1 MNENDSWKSKVPTF
15 GGRGPPAGLMAT
27 RGGSGVMFG
36 RSFVMFIA
44 LAVFPGWP
52 TAALAAPQQFTDA
65 FVPEDCGLM
74 KLQVRGPEP
83 ACGFVSVPLRHGEGA
98 SPRIRLAV
106 VVIPAL
112 DVGNRRPDPLFL
124 AQGGPGG
131 STIGSFAQS
140 LLDDP
145 GKRPTLNRDLVLW
158 DQRGTY
164 FSQPRL
170 RCREGI
176 ALPPDADEKAQH
188 EAFRRCG
195 ERLARE
201 AGDLSAFNSLENA
214 RDVDDVRAA
223 LGYQSFNFYGVS
235 YGTELGQFLMRER
248 PPGLRSVV
256 LDAVVPLGFSL
267 VTGVPAVRQ
276 QVMPRYAESC
286 AASPACNAAY
296 PDLANRYQAL
306 LERLD
311 KNPVPVA
318 LGPAAQPV
326 TARRVSPASGG
337 EQKAPSATARP
348 DTPTIS
354 GRDFDAALYQSVY
367 QRDAVPFIPYI
378 VQRAEQGDFSFMLNI
393 VRMMQASNDDMA
405 DAMYMTVVCAEFGD
419 TPESA
424 LKFPGVVKRL
434 VEAGENDA
442 RQILQLCRDWKIRLL
457 DKSLLLPVRSD
468 IPTLLLSGRFD
479 PITPPEGAERV
490 AAHLSRA
497 FSFTFP
503 RGAHGQAFVV
513 PCANFMIANFLEE
526 PTRAP
531 DGTCA
536 REAAAAF
543 VTPDQLITLP
553 ALKRGGSASLQDQMA
568 ALAGPAQAV
577 VFALLLLFSAVP
589 VYAVTEVVRIFRR
602 RATPL
607 PGDWRGRMILAAPWV
622 PVLAAIL
629 LSVFLAAA
637 VNSVGSVLQR
647 NQFLLLLGAVP
658 AWVKELSW
666 GLIPFML
673 VMLLMT
679 LTALLLWS
687 HGARSKMGRLYY
699 TAQVIAGWSVCVA
712 LVKTG
717 LFGF

>member
-1 MNENDSWKSKVPTF
+1 M
-15 GGRGPPAGLMAT
+15 
-27 RGGSGVMFG
+27 
-36 RSFVMFIA
+36 IA
-44 LAVFPGWP
+44 LNSRLVICIALTVLPWWAV
-52 TAALAAPQQFTDA
+52 AAAPAAPTFTDA

-83 ACGFVSVPLRHGEGA
+83 ACGFVSVPLRHGEAA

-106 VVIPAL
+106 VVIAAL
-112 DVGNRRPDPLFL
+112 DVDNRRPDPLFL

-170 RCREGI
+170 RCREGN
-176 ALPPDADEKAQH
+176 ALPPDADEKAQR

-223 LGYQSFNFYGVS
+223 LGYESFNFYGVS
-235 YGTELGQFLMRER
+235 YGTELGQFLLRER
-248 PPGLRSVV
+248 PKGLRSVV

-286 AASPACNAAY
+286 AASPACNQAY

-306 LERLD
+306 LEKLD

-318 LGPAAQPV
+318 LGPAAQQPV
-326 TARRVSPASGG
+326 ARTA
-337 EQKAPSATARP
+337 APPEPKSEKRP
-348 DTPTIS
+348 DAATIS
-354 GRDFDAALYQSVY
+354 GRDFDGALYQSVY

-424 LKFPGVVKRL
+424 LQFPGVIKRL
-434 VEAGENDA
+434 VEAGQNDA
-442 RQILQLCRDWKIRLL
+442 RQILQLCRDWNIRLL
-457 DKSLLLPVRSD
+457 DKALLQPVKSD

-490 AAHLSRA
+490 AANLSRA
-497 FSFTFP
+497 YSFTFP

-513 PCANFMIANFLEE
+513 PCANFMIANFLEQ
-526 PTRAP
+526 PGQAP

-543 VTPDQLITLP
+543 VTPDQLISLP
-553 ALKRGGSASLQDQMA
+553 ALKRGGSASIQDQMA

-577 VFALLLLFSAVP
+577 VFALVLLFSAVP

-629 LSVFLAAA
+629 LSAFLAAA

-658 AWVKELSW
+658 AWVKELSY

-679 LTALLLWS
+679 LTAMLLWS

>member
-1 MNENDSWKSKVPTF
+1 
-15 GGRGPPAGLMAT
+15 
-27 RGGSGVMFG
+27 MFG
-36 RSFVMFIA
+36 KSLVMVIA
-44 LAVFPGWP
+44 LAVLPGW
-52 TAALAAPQQFTDA
+52 ASAAAPAQKFTDA
-65 FVPEDCGLM
+65 FSPEDCGLL
-74 KLQVRGPEP
+74 KLQVRGPAP
-83 ACGFVSVPLRHGEGA
+83 ACGFVSVPLRHGEAA

-106 VVIPAL
+106 VVIPAA
-112 DVGNRRPDPLFL
+112 DVENRRPDPLFL

-131 STIGSFAQS
+131 STIGSFAQT

-170 RCREGI
+170 RCREGD
-176 ALPPDADEKAQH
+176 ALPPDADDRAQK

-195 ERLARE
+195 ERLTRE

-223 LGYQSFNFYGVS
+223 LGYETFNFYGVS

-248 PPGLRSVV
+248 PAGLRSVV

-267 VTGVPAVRQ
+267 ITGVPAVRQ
-276 QVMPRYAESC
+276 QVMPRFAQSC
-286 AASPACNAAY
+286 AASPACDAAY

-311 KNPVPVA
+311 KDPVRVA
-318 LGPAAQPV
+318 LGPAAPQPA
-326 TARRVSPASGG
+326 ARAA
-337 EQKAPSATARP
+337 APPEPKPEKRP
-348 DTPTIS
+348 DGATIN

-367 QRDAVPFIPYI
+367 QRQAVPFIPYI

-424 LKFPGVVKRL
+424 LQFPGVIKRL
-434 VEAGENDA
+434 VEAGQNDA
-442 RQILQLCRDWKIRLL
+442 RQILALCRDWNIRLL
-457 DKSLLLPVRSD
+457 DKALLAPVKSD

-479 PITPPEGAERV
+479 PITPPEGADGV

-497 FSFTFP
+497 WKFTFP

-513 PCANFMIANFLEE
+513 PCANFMIANFLER
-526 PTRAP
+526 PAQAP
-531 DGTCA
+531 DGACA
-536 REAAAAF
+536 SEAAPAF
-543 VTPDQLITLP
+543 VTPDQLISLP
-553 ALKRGGSASLQDQMA
+553 ALKRGGSATVQDQMA

-577 VFALLLLFSAVP
+577 VLALLLLFSAVP

-607 PGDWRGRMILAAPWV
+607 SEDWHGRMILAAPWV

-629 LSVFLAAA
+629 LSAFIAAA
-637 VNSVGSVLQR
+637 VNSVGAVLAR

-666 GLIPFML
+666 GLIPFVL
-673 VMLLMT
+673 AMLLMT
-679 LTALLLWS
+679 LTALLLWRFR
-687 HGARSKMGRLYY
+687 ARSAMGRLYY

-712 LVKTG
+712 LVRTG

>member
-1 MNENDSWKSKVPTF
+1 MKV
-15 GGRGPPAGLMAT
+15 GRSLVIAIALVALAGWAAAAPPPAHT
-27 RGGSGVMFG
+27 
-36 RSFVMFIA
+36 
-44 LAVFPGWP
+44 
-52 TAALAAPQQFTDA
+52 FTDA
-65 FVPEDCGLM
+65 FFPEDCGLM

-83 ACGFVSVPLRHGEGA
+83 ACGFVSVPLRHGEAA

-112 DVGNRRPDPLFL
+112 DVENRRPDPLFL

-131 STIGSFAQS
+131 STIASFAQS
-140 LLDDP
+140 LLDDS

-170 RCREGI
+170 RCREGN
-176 ALPPDADEKAQH
+176 ALPPDADDKAQR

-223 LGYQSFNFYGVS
+223 LGYESFNFYGVS
-235 YGTELGQFLMRER
+235 YGTELGQFLLRER
-248 PPGLRSVV
+248 PKGLRSVV

-306 LERLD
+306 LEKLD

-318 LGPAAQPV
+318 LGPAAPAAR
-326 TARRVSPASGG
+326 TAAPAPGS
-337 EQKAPSATARP
+337 EQKPPPATARP
-348 DTPTIS
+348 EAPTIS

-367 QRDAVPFIPYI
+367 QREAVPFIPYI

-424 LKFPGVVKRL
+424 LKFPGVIKRL

-442 RQILQLCRDWKIRLL
+442 RQILQLCRDWNIRLL
-457 DKSLLLPVRSD
+457 DKALLVPVRSD

-490 AAHLSRA
+490 ASHLSRA
-497 FSFTFP
+497 YSFTFP
-503 RGAHGQAFVV
+503 RGAHGQAFLV
-513 PCANFMIANFLEE
+513 PCANFMIANFLER
-526 PTRAP
+526 PGQAP
-531 DGTCA
+531 DGACA
-536 REAAAAF
+536 AEAAAAF
-543 VTPDQLITLP
+543 VTPDQLISLP
-553 ALKRGGSASLQDQMA
+553 ALKRGGSASMQDQMA

-629 LSVFLAAA
+629 LSAFLAAA

-673 VMLLMT
+673 VMALMT
-679 LTALLLWS
+679 LISLLLWF

>member
-1 MNENDSWKSKVPTF
+1 MK
-15 GGRGPPAGLMAT
+15 
-27 RGGSGVMFG
+27 FG
-36 RSFVMFIA
+36 RSLVMG
-44 LAVFPGWP
+44 V
-52 TAALAAPQQFTDA
+52 ALAALPWWAAAAAPAAQQFTDA

-83 ACGFVSVPLRHGEGA
+83 ACGFVSVPLRHGEA
-98 SPRIRLAV
+98 SSPRIRLAV
-106 VVIPAL
+106 VVIPAFDL
-112 DVGNRRPDPLFL
+112 DNRRPDPLFL

-131 STIGSFAQS
+131 STIASFAQS

-170 RCREGI
+170 RCREGN
-176 ALPPDADEKAQH
+176 ALPPDADEKAQR

-223 LGYQSFNFYGVS
+223 LGYESFNFYGVS

-248 PPGLRSVV
+248 PKGLRSVV

-267 VTGVPAVRQ
+267 ITGVPAVRQ
-276 QVMPRYAESC
+276 LVMPRYAESC

-306 LERLD
+306 LEKLD

-318 LGPAAQPV
+318 LGPAAQQAM
-326 TARRVSPASGG
+326 ARTS
-337 EQKAPSATARP
+337 APPEPTSEKRSDAA
-348 DTPTIS
+348 TIS

-367 QRDAVPFIPYI
+367 QRQAVPFIPYI

-405 DAMYMTVVCAEFGD
+405 DAMYITVVCAEFGD

-424 LKFPGVVKRL
+424 LQFPGVIKRL

-442 RQILQLCRDWKIRLL
+442 RQILQLCRDWNIRLL
-457 DKSLLLPVRSD
+457 DKALLLPVRSD

-490 AAHLSRA
+490 ASHLSRA
-497 FSFTFP
+497 YSFTFP
-503 RGAHGQAFVV
+503 RGAHGQAFLV
-513 PCANFMIANFLEE
+513 PCANFMIANFLER
-526 PTRAP
+526 PGQAP

-536 REAAAAF
+536 AEAAAAF
-543 VTPDQLITLP
+543 VTPDQLISLP
-553 ALKRGGSASLQDQMA
+553 ALKRGGSASMQDQMA

-602 RATPL
+602 RALPL
-607 PGDWRGRMILAAPWV
+607 PEDWRGRMILAAPWV

-629 LSVFLAAA
+629 LSAFLAAA
-637 VNSVGSVLQR
+637 VNSVGSVLER

-666 GLIPFML
+666 GLVPFML

-679 LTALLLWS
+679 ITALLLWS

>member
-1 MNENDSWKSKVPTF
+1 MVN
-15 GGRGPPAGLMAT
+15 L
-27 RGGSGVMFG
+27 GGSFG
-36 RSFVMFIA
+36 IA
-44 LAVFPGWP
+44 LAVLLWSAASAAAPT
-52 TAALAAPQQFTDA
+52 TAAQKFTDA
-65 FVPEDCGLM
+65 FTPEDCGLL

-83 ACGFVSVPLRHGEGA
+83 ACGFVSVPLRHGESA

-106 VVIPAL
+106 VVIPAV
-112 DVGNRRPDPLFL
+112 DVDNRRPDPLFL

-131 STIGSFAQS
+131 STIGSFAQT

-170 RCREGI
+170 RCREGN
-176 ALPPDADEKAQH
+176 ALPPDADEKAQQ

-214 RDVDDVRAA
+214 RDVNDVRAA
-223 LGYQSFNFYGVS
+223 LGYETFNFYGVS

-276 QVMPRYAESC
+276 QVMPRYAQSC
-286 AASPACNAAY
+286 AASPACNEAY

-311 KNPVPVA
+311 KDPVRVV
-318 LGPAAQPV
+318 LGQATREPAGRAAP
-326 TARRVSPASGG
+326 PASGS
-337 EQKAPSATARP
+337 EPRKEKRADTA
-348 DTPTIS
+348 TIS

-367 QRDAVPFIPYI
+367 QREAVPFIPYI

-424 LKFPGVVKRL
+424 LQFPGVIKRL
-434 VEAGENDA
+434 VEAGQNDA
-442 RQILQLCRDWKIRLL
+442 REILALCRDWNIRLL
-457 DKSLLLPVRSD
+457 DKALLSPVRSD

-479 PITPPEGAERV
+479 PITPPEGADRV
-490 AAHLSRA
+490 AAHLARA
-497 FSFTFP
+497 WKFTFP

-513 PCANFMIANFLEE
+513 PCANFMIANFLER
-526 PTRAP
+526 PGQAP
-531 DGTCA
+531 DGACA
-536 REAAAAF
+536 SEAAPAF
-543 VTPDQLITLP
+543 VTPDQLISLP
-553 ALKRGGSASLQDQMA
+553 ALRRGGSATVQDQMA

-577 VFALLLLFSAVP
+577 VLALLLLFSAVP

-602 RATPL
+602 RAAPL
-607 PGDWRGRMILAAPWV
+607 SEDWHGRMILAAPWM

-629 LSVFLAAA
+629 LFGFIAAA
-637 VNSVGSVLQR
+637 VNSVGAVLQR

-666 GLIPFML
+666 GLIPFVL
-673 VMLLMT
+673 AMLLMT
-679 LTALLLWS
+679 LTALLLWRFR
-687 HGARSKMGRLYY
+687 ARSTMGRLYY

-712 LVKTG
+712 LVRTG

>member
-1 MNENDSWKSKVPTF
+1 MRDT
-15 GGRGPPAGLMAT
+15 
-27 RGGSGVMFG
+27 
-36 RSFVMFIA
+36 
-44 LAVFPGWP
+44 
-52 TAALAAPQQFTDA
+52 
-65 FVPEDCGLM
+65 
-74 KLQVRGPEP
+74 EP
-83 ACGFVSVPLRHGEGA
+83 ACGFVSVPLRHGDTA

-106 VVIPAL
+106 VVILAV
-112 DVGNRRPDPLFL
+112 DVENRRPDPLFL

-131 STIGSFAQS
+131 STIGSFAQN

-145 GKRPTLNRDLVLW
+145 RKRPTLNRDLVLW

-170 RCREGI
+170 RCREGN
-176 ALPPDADEKAQH
+176 ALPPDADDKAQR
-188 EAFRRCG
+188 EAFLRCG

-201 AGDLSAFNSLENA
+201 SGDLSAFNSLENA

-223 LGYQSFNFYGVS
+223 LGYESFNFYGVS

-276 QVMPRYAESC
+276 TVMLRYAQSC
-286 AASPACNAAY
+286 EASPACNAAY

-318 LGPAAQPV
+318 LGPAAQQPV
-326 TARRVSPASGG
+326 ARTAPPPASGT
-337 EQKAPSATARP
+337 EPKAAEKRPDSAT
-348 DTPTIS
+348 IN
-354 GRDFDAALYQSVY
+354 GGDFDAALYQSVY

-419 TPESA
+419 TPEAA
-424 LKFPGVVKRL
+424 LQFPGVIKRL
-434 VEAGENDA
+434 VEAGQNDA
-442 RQILQLCRDWKIRLL
+442 RQILQLCRDWNIRLL
-457 DKSLLLPVRSD
+457 DKSLLLPVKSD

-479 PITPPEGAERV
+479 PITPPEQADRV

-497 FSFTFP
+497 FKFTFP

-513 PCANFMIANFLEE
+513 PCANFMIANFLEK
-526 PTRAP
+526 PGQAP
-531 DGTCA
+531 DGACA
-536 REAAAAF
+536 REAEPAF
-543 VTPDQLITLP
+543 VTPDQLISLP
-553 ALKRGGSASLQDQMA
+553 ALRRGGSATVQDQMR
-568 ALAGPAQAV
+568 ALAGPVQAV
-577 VFALLLLFSAVP
+577 AIALLLLFSAVP

-602 RATPL
+602 RAVPL
-607 PGDWRGRMILAAPWV
+607 PEDWRGRMILAAPWV

-629 LSVFLAAA
+629 LAAFIAAA
-637 VNSVGSVLQR
+637 VNSVGTVLSR

-658 AWVKELSW
+658 AWVKGLSW

-679 LTALLLWS
+679 LTTLLLWR
-687 HGARSKMGRLYY
+687 HHARSAMGRLYY

>member
-1 MNENDSWKSKVPTF
+1 MKSGKSLV
-15 GGRGPPAGLMAT
+15 MA
-27 RGGSGVMFG
+27 
-36 RSFVMFIA
+36 IA
-44 LAVFPGWP
+44 LAALPWW
-52 TAALAAPQQFTDA
+52 AAAAAPAAPTFTDA
-65 FVPEDCGLM
+65 FFPEDCGLM

-83 ACGFVSVPLRHGEGA
+83 ACGFVSVPLRHGEAA

-112 DVGNRRPDPLFL
+112 DVENRRPDPLFL

-131 STIGSFAQS
+131 STIGSFAQV

-170 RCREGI
+170 RCREGN
-176 ALPPDADEKAQH
+176 ALPPDADEKAQRD
-188 EAFRRCG
+188 AFRRCG
-195 ERLARE
+195 ARLARE

-214 RDVDDVRAA
+214 RDVEDVRAA
-223 LGYQSFNFYGVS
+223 LGYETYNFYGVS

-276 QVMPRYAESC
+276 QVMPRFAQSC
-286 AASPACNAAY
+286 AASPACNEAY

-311 KNPVPVA
+311 KDPMPVA
-318 LGPAAQPV
+318 LGPAAQQAA
-326 TARRVSPASGG
+326 ARAAAPPGS
-337 EQKAPSATARP
+337 KAPPATARP

-367 QRDAVPFIPYI
+367 QREAVPFIPYI

-393 VRMMQASNDDMA
+393 VRLMQASNDDMA

-424 LKFPGVVKRL
+424 LQFPGVIKRL
-434 VEAGENDA
+434 VEAGQNDA
-442 RQILQLCRDWKIRLL
+442 RQILQLCRDWNIRLL
-457 DKSLLLPVRSD
+457 DKALLAPVTSD

-479 PITPPEGAERV
+479 PITPPEGADGV

-497 FSFTFP
+497 FKFTFP
-503 RGAHGQAFVV
+503 RGTHGQAFVV
-513 PCANFMIANFLEE
+513 PCANFMIASFLEA
-526 PTRAP
+526 PGKAP
-531 DGTCA
+531 DGACA
-536 REAAAAF
+536 SEAAPAF
-543 VTPDQLITLP
+543 VTPDQLISLP
-553 ALKRGGSASLQDQMA
+553 ALKRGGSATVQDQMA
-568 ALAGPAQAV
+568 ALAGPARAV

-602 RATPL
+602 RAPPL

-629 LSVFLAAA
+629 LAAFIAAA
-637 VNSVGSVLQR
+637 VSSVGGVLER

-666 GLIPFML
+666 GLVPFML
-673 VMLLMT
+673 VMVLMT
-679 LTALLLWS
+679 LTSLLLWF

-712 LVKTG
+712 LLKTG

>member
-1 MNENDSWKSKVPTF
+1 MTF
-15 GGRGPPAGLMAT
+15 GRWL
-27 RGGSGVMFG
+27 V
-36 RSFVMFIA
+36 IA
-44 LAVFPGWP
+44 LAALLGWS
-52 TAALAAPQQFTDA
+52 AAVPAAQQFTDA

-83 ACGFVSVPLRHGEGA
+83 ACGFVSVPLRHGEVTF
-98 SPRIRLAV
+98 PRIRLAV

-112 DVGNRRPDPLFL
+112 DVDNRRPDPLFL

-131 STIGSFAQS
+131 STIASFAQS

-145 GKRPTLNRDLVLW
+145 AKRPTLNRDLVLW

-170 RCREGI
+170 RCREGN
-176 ALPPDADEKAQH
+176 ALPPDADEKAQR

-214 RDVDDVRAA
+214 RDIDVVRAA
-223 LGYQSFNFYGVS
+223 LGYESFNFYGVS
-235 YGTELGQFLMRER
+235 YGTELGQFLLRER
-248 PPGLRSVV
+248 PQGLRSVV

-318 LGPAAQPV
+318 LGPAARPAA
-326 TARRVSPASGG
+326 ARAPAPAPGG
-337 EQKAPSATARP
+337 EQKAAPAAARP

-424 LKFPGVVKRL
+424 LQFPGVIKRL
-434 VEAGENDA
+434 VEAGQNDA
-442 RQILQLCRDWKIRLL
+442 REILQLCRDWKIRLL

-490 AAHLSRA
+490 ASTLSRA

-503 RGAHGQAFVV
+503 RGAHGQAFLV
-513 PCANFMIANFLEE
+513 PCANFMIANFLER
-526 PTRAP
+526 PTQAP
-531 DGTCA
+531 DGSCA

-543 VTPDQLITLP
+543 VTPDQLISLP

-577 VFALLLLFSAVP
+577 IFALLLLFSAVP

-607 PGDWRGRMILAAPWV
+607 PDDWRGRMILAAPWV
-622 PVLAAIL
+622 PVLAAISL
-629 LSVFLAAA
+629 FVFLAAA
-637 VNSVGSVLQR
+637 VNSVGSVLER

-679 LTALLLWS
+679 LTVLLLWR
-687 HGARSKMGRLYY
+687 HGARSRMGRLYY